1 MDLTVCCAD
10 VGSVAAG
17 NFGWALRDYPGPL
30 HEVPAQ
36 ASIAELADAVEARL
50 RAGRPVA
57 LGFECPLFV
66 PLRDDPAELTRA
78 RRGEGNRAWSAGAG
92 SGSLATGLV
101 EVTWLLTRLR
111 RALEPPPALT
121 VSWDAFTSGPGG
133 LFVWEAFVTRGA
145 KVGSH
150 YASTASPSRRS
161 AGPSPTPRAPTR
173 SSSRACSRSSGPPR
187 CGRAGTCPRRP
198 CPPPAS
204 SCPPSAG
211 CRNGPRRAGDDRQ
224 RGGRFK
230 TGSASRR

>member
-66 PLRDDPAELTRA
+66 PLREDPVDLTRA

-101 EVTWLLTRLR
+101 EVAWLLARLR
-111 RALEPPPALT
+111 RALEPPPSLT
-121 VSWDAFTSGPGG
+121 VSWDAFASGPGG

-150 YASTASPSRRS
+150 HGD
-161 AGPSPTPRAPTR
+161 AGAAVEAFCRALPDPTGANAISEPRVLSLVGA
-173 SSSRACSRSSGPPR
+173 AAL
-187 CGRAGTCPRRP
+187 RAGWDV
-198 CPPPAS
+198 PPAAL
-204 SCPPSAG
+204 SAP
-211 CRNGPRRAGDDRQ
+211 CLVV
-224 RGGRFK
+224 
-230 TGSASRR
+230 SA